1 MAASPNIKIKAPE
14 KPPTDASF
22 EPYGRLLRMLMPSVG
37 SVIVHDGFANLVW
50 SSDEENLADAP
61 AIVKE
66 TISNALAEGT
76 EFAGIVR
83 TLDADRVVYSFAVRG
98 EQIELLGIVSMIARL
113 SGKQTDARPLNYV
126 RPLIQPA
133 LECLRRE
140 MLLRLQLGSR
150 EQDLG
155 GRERDLSLMLEMSS
169 QSASQNDAD
178 EVELILKTGLDH
190 MHW

>member
-1 MAASPNIKIKAPE
+1 MRRAH
-14 KPPTDASF
+14 
-22 EPYGRLLRMLMPSVG
+22 R
-37 SVIVHDGFANLVW
+37 
-50 SSDEENLADAP
+50 
-61 AIVKE
+61 E
-66 TISNALAEGT
+66 TISNALAEGS

-113 SGKQTDARPLNYV
+113 SGKQTEARPLNYV

-169 QSASQNDAD
+169 PQSASQNDAD
-178 EVELILKTGLDH
+178 EFELIPQDESGSHALRAGGAVGAGKGHRPDSHAKRPAHGRRRARNARSST
-190 MHW
+190 